1 MTACIVAFFGFL
13 RCGEFTCKQTFDPSS
28 NLTVNDITS
37 ISAEQVTVRLKASK
51 TDVFRKGVI
60 IKLFKTD
67 KNICPYKQLTRYI
80 NYRQRC
86 GTQGENPLFVDENG
100 EPLTRTVF
108 VVKLKAALTHLGFDS
123 NKYSGH
129 SFRIGAV
136 TSCSSNLV
144 QDNMIKT
151 SGRWKSDCYNRYIR
165 TSNEDIRRAL
175 NQMGQ

>member
-1 MTACIVAFFGFL
+1 
-13 RCGEFTCKQTFDPSS
+13 
-28 NLTVNDITS
+28 
-37 ISAEQVTVRLKASK
+37 
-51 TDVFRKGVI
+51 VFRKCVI

-80 NYRQRC
+80 DYRQRC
-86 GTQGENPLFVDENG
+86 GAQGEHSLFVDENG

-108 VVKLKAALTHLGFDS
+108 VAKLKTALSLLGFDS

-129 SFRIGAV
+129 SFRIGAA
-136 TSCSSNLV
+136 TSCNSNLV

-151 SGRWKSDCYNRYIR
+151 LGRWKSDCYIR
-165 TSNEDIRRAL
+165 TSDVDIRSAL